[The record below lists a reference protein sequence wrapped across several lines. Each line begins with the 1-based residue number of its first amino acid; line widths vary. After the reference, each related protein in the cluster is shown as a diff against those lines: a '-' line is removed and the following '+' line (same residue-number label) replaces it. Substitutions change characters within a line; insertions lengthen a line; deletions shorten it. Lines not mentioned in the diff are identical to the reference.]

1 MADIPAVS
9 FRGSDRG
16 ERLFAQHIRQG
27 ELARQHAVNVIM
39 LVYLVT
45 VFDGVLRKYIM
56 PEYSRELL
64 FIRDPIV
71 MYLYIHA
78 LRHRLIAQS
87 AFLSTG
93 IVLFV
98 IAVVI
103 VLVQLNYITIDPI
116 FVVYGF
122 RQYFSLLPLPFI
134 MANVLRRADINR
146 FIRMNLVIS
155 ILMAPLMVLQ
165 VTLPPDSWI
174 NVGLGQKNVFEQVF
188 YGQFARAAGFFTS
201 AGGAAPFLH
210 INGAII
216 ILLWM
221 TPKADRPCSDMLFWL
236 GMIAEIISI
245 SVSGNRFAI
254 VGVVLIG
261 ITAMISPFLMPIG
274 NAAGL
279 RGMTGPLVVGGL
291 ALTIAVF
298 LFPDQFEAIRERW
311 SEANENQGWFAIVD
325 RAIDSAGEFYHVL
338 LRTSFF
344 GDGLGIGT
352 NAQMIASSDLSLLA
366 AGVENDWSR
375 HIVDLGSFGGILYI
389 AYRVGLVGH
398 LMMIGIVQARRFSDP
413 TALMFFAA
421 AGHLIFYGTVTGQST
436 TNSFAWFFV
445 GLILAAPNYAKSFR

>member
-1 MADIPAVS
+1 MVPTQSFRYWHRSVNRNVSLDMADIPAVS

-155 ILMAPLMVLQ
+155 ILM
-165 VTLPPDSWI
+165 
-174 NVGLGQKNVFEQVF
+174 G
-188 YGQFARAAGFFTS
+188 
-201 AGGAAPFLH
+201 
-210 INGAII
+210 
-216 ILLWM
+216 
-221 TPKADRPCSDMLFWL
+221 
-236 GMIAEIISI
+236 
-245 SVSGNRFAI
+245 
-254 VGVVLIG
+254 
-261 ITAMISPFLMPIG
+261 
-274 NAAGL
+274 
-279 RGMTGPLVVGGL
+279 
-291 ALTIAVF
+291 
-298 LFPDQFEAIRERW
+298 
-311 SEANENQGWFAIVD
+311 
-325 RAIDSAGEFYHVL
+325 
-338 LRTSFF
+338 
-344 GDGLGIGT
+344 
-352 NAQMIASSDLSLLA
+352 SS
-366 AGVENDWSR
+366 R
-375 HIVDLGSFGGILYI
+375 
-389 AYRVGLVGH
+389 
-398 LMMIGIVQARRFSDP
+398 Q
-413 TALMFFAA
+413 
-421 AGHLIFYGTVTGQST
+421 
-436 TNSFAWFFV
+436 
-445 GLILAAPNYAKSFR
+445 